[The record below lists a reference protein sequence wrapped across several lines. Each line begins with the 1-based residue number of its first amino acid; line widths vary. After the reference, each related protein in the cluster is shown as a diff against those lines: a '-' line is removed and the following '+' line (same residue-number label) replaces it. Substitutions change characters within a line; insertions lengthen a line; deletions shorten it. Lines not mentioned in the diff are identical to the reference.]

1 MPDDLQEPRAALG
14 QLLEAVGDDAAAA
27 EKLLREIFS
36 DLKQIARNVVSGERK
51 NHTLH
56 ATALVN
62 EFYMRLAG
70 AGSEVRD
77 RAHLN
82 AIAAEVM
89 RYIVIDYARARARR
103 KRGGGRER
111 VDLEMT
117 SVVDLA
123 ARGDPEQV
131 MAVESAVSRLEASDP
146 EAGKVVRLRFYAGL
160 SVKEIAATLEMSEKS
175 VQRRWQTAR
184 LRLFKLLSETDDET
198 RSP

>member
-1 MPDDLQEPRAALG
+1 MSDQLQEPRVALG

-36 DLKQIARNVVSGERK
+36 DLKQIARNIVAGERK
-51 NHTLH
+51 NHTLQ

-62 EFYMRLAG
+62 EFYMRLVG
-70 AGSEVRD
+70 GGNEVRD

-117 SVVDLA
+117 NIVDLA

-131 MAVESAVSRLEASDP
+131 MAVEAAVSKLEASDP
-146 EAGKVVRLRFYAGL
+146 EGGQVVRLRFYAGL
-160 SVKEIAATLEMSEKS
+160 SVKEVAATLEMSEKS

-184 LRLFKLLSETDDET
+184 LRLFKLLSENEA
-198 RSP
+198 PE